1 MILQSN
7 LTNLAQATTDQALKL
22 AEAANDL
29 GALKVIFGIFVAFM
43 VIIIFLFVYQ
53 FIATNKKISHVYD
66 SISKVDQYFDS
77 ANAKTIG
84 KGQAQVLIRRSFN
97 NISTIMKYHILK
109 IRMENH
115 ISDKNRVVKKVDM
128 MVQNEYNELASF
140 LSNFICDGVP
150 ISDLIREDDVTS
162 IKNIILEQVYIPKDS
177 FSASQMDQTVSMY
190 IQGLKLIYLKN
201 F

>member
-97 NISTIMKYHILK
+97 NIATIMKYHILK

-115 ISDKNRVVKKVDM
+115 ISDKDRIVKKIDM

-140 LSNFICDGVP
+140 LSNFICDGSP

>member
-7 LTNLAQATTDQALKL
+7 LTNMAQATTDQALKL

-84 KGQAQVLIRRSFN
+84 NGQAQVLIRRSFN
-97 NISTIMKYHILK
+97 NIATIMKYHILK
-109 IRMENH
+109 IRMENN
-115 ISDKNRVVKKVDM
+115 ISDKDRTVKKIDM

-140 LSNFICDGVP
+140 LSNFICDGAP
-150 ISDLIREDDVTS
+150 ISDLIREDDITS